1 MTIAATC
8 TRCTTATRLPVKH
21 LLVAAV
27 PPLVDDAAANAADDA
42 AVGTVAWICQAC
54 ADLSIHSIDR
64 SALLA
69 LVAAGAPLIGGGRD
83 QSQPAATHPVDHQ
96 SPEPPKEPTP

>member
-1 MTIAATC
+1 MNIAATC
-8 TRCTTATRLPVKH
+8 TSCSTPTRLPVPY

-27 PPLVDDAAANAADDA
+27 PPAADA
-42 AVGTVAWICQAC
+42 EAVGTVAWICPSC

-69 LVAAGAPLIGGGRD
+69 LVAGGAELIGGYRAP
-83 QSQPAATHPVDHQ
+83 SQPAATSPIDHQ
-96 SPEPPKEPTP
+96 SPEPPKEPTS

>member
-1 MTIAATC
+1 MNIAATC
-8 TRCTTATRLPVKH
+8 TSCSTATRLPVPY

-27 PPLVDDAAANAADDA
+27 PPAADA
-42 AVGTVAWICQAC
+42 EAVGTVAWICQAC

-69 LVAAGAPLIGGGRD
+69 LMAAGAPLIGGGRD

-96 SPEPPKEPTP
+96 SPEAPKEPTS

>member
-27 PPLVDDAAANAADDA
+27 PPLVDDAADHP

-96 SPEPPKEPTP
+96 SPEAPKEPTS

>member
-8 TRCTTATRLPVKH
+8 TRCTIATRLPVKH

-27 PPLVDDAAANAADDA
+27 PPLVDDA

-64 SALLA
+64 SALIA
-69 LVAAGAPLIGGGRD
+69 LVAAGARLIGGGRD